1 MKKLLV
7 LSAAALLAVLLYIKT
22 SESTWSQNNPGP
34 DSGKTLLGKQGLYR
48 YPDFYRGIYLT
59 SDSARN
65 TVKLTRFISRARE
78 SHLNA
83 LVLDVQDSRNTECVV
98 PRENVDL
105 CLKNG
110 LHPIARI
117 VVFPDG
123 LKRYPVSEKD
133 IQKKIDLAE
142 SACRNG
148 FREIQFDYIRFDDY
162 GSVRKLT
169 LQEKYDFIEGFLGRA
184 RASLKKHDTRIAADI
199 FGRIPLNSRDEI
211 GQRIEGLDKVVD
223 IICPMA
229 YPSHYTWSA
238 HLMADPYNTVL
249 ITSKKARERAK
260 NAEVVT
266 YIQAFKMKLAISKL
280 PFDKY
285 IEVQIKAVHD
295 SGVRGFLMWNARQ
308 EYDIPFSVVKGFYDR
323 NVDKLSALPVGRNG
337 KAGQM

>member
-7 LSAAALLAVLLYIKT
+7 LSVAALLAVLLYIKT

-184 RASLKKHDTRIAADI
+184 RASLKKHDARIAADI

-266 YIQAFKMKLAISKL
+266 YIQAFKM
-280 PFDKY
+280 
-285 IEVQIKAVHD
+285 
-295 SGVRGFLMWNARQ
+295 
-308 EYDIPFSVVKGFYDR
+308 
-323 NVDKLSALPVGRNG
+323 
-337 KAGQM
+337 